1 MAIASYADRE
11 LRWAHALEEVKQRL
25 GTLFGRIE
33 PRRAAFSFLDG
44 LLSGVERKTGWQL
57 AERLGDPGPWR
68 IQAVLGRGDWDADA
82 ARDLVR
88 TYVIEK
94 LGADDGVLVIDETGF
109 VKKGNHS
116 VGVARQY
123 SGTAGRIENSQIGV
137 FLGYANRHGQ
147 ALIDRRL
154 YLPQEWASDATRRE
168 QACVPDDITFATKP
182 RIACEL
188 LTAALNAGVP
198 CAWVLADAVY
208 GSDKNLRMMLERRGK
223 HYVLAVRSN
232 ERLMADDRF
241 LHHARGT
248 AADLAAALPAAA
260 WERHSAGQGAKG
272 PRVYDWARIRLLR
285 LQHPPREHWLL
296 VRRSRKDKTDCAY
309 YVVFAPVEASLAE
322 LARVA
327 GRRWTIEECFQSA
340 KGEVGLDH
348 CEARS
353 WHGWNRHV
361 TLAML
366 ALAYLAALRANA
378 GSIAQGKRN
387 KRSPASLATQH
398 SSRSLSRKS
407 AH

>member
-1 MAIASYADRE
+1 MAIAHADRE
-11 LRWAHALEEVKQRL
+11 LRWAGALEELKQRL
-25 GTLFGRIE
+25 GALFGRIE

-68 IQAVLGRGDWDADA
+68 IQAGLGRGHWDADA

-88 TYVIEK
+88 TYAIEK
-94 LGADDGVLVIDETGF
+94 LGADDGVLVVDETGF
-109 VKKGNHS
+109 VKKGEHS

-123 SGTAGRIENSQIGV
+123 SSTAGRVENCQIGV
-137 FLGYANRHGQ
+137 FLGYASRRGQ
-147 ALIDRRL
+147 ALIDRQL
-154 YLPQEWASDATRRE
+154 YLPQEWVTNAARRE
-168 QACVPDDITFATKP
+168 RARVPDNVTFATKP
-182 RIACEL
+182 QIACAL
-188 LTAALNAGVP
+188 LSAALDAEVP

-232 ERLMADDRF
+232 ERLMTDDRF
-241 LHHARGT
+241 LHQARGT
-248 AADLAAALPAAA
+248 AADLAETLPAVA
-260 WERHSAGQGAKG
+260 WERRAAGQGTKG

-285 LQHPPREHWLL
+285 LQRAPREHWLL
-296 VRRSRKDKTDCAY
+296 IRRSRKDKTDRAY
-309 YVVFAPVEASLAE
+309 YVVFAPAEASLAD

-353 WHGWNRHV
+353 WHGWNRHI

-366 ALAYLAALRANA
+366 ALAYLAALRAKA
-378 GSIAQGKRN
+378 SSIAQGKRN
-387 KRSPASLATQH
+387 KRSPANRVTQH
-398 SSRSLSRKS
+398 LSRSLSKRS
-407 AH
+407 AR